1 MYVIGTAGHID
12 HGKSALVRALT
23 GIDPDRLREE
33 KERGLTIDL
42 GFAWLKLPGG
52 IEVSIVD
59 VPGHERFIKNMLA
72 GAGGIDLALLVVAA
86 DEGVMPQ
93 TREHLAILD
102 LLGVS
107 HGVVAVTKADLVEGD
122 LLSMAV
128 ADVREALAGTTLDGV
143 PIVPCSAVTRD
154 GLGQLLSA
162 IEAQLARTPPKRDIG
177 RPRLPIDRAFTVA
190 GFGTVVTGTL
200 CDGPL
205 RVGDDVT
212 IVPGEMRARIR
223 GLQIHGRKVEV
234 AAPGSRTAVNLA
246 GVPAGS
252 LRRGM
257 VVALPGTLRPTT
269 VVDARLRAV
278 GYLGRAIRHGLE
290 VTFHTAAAEAPG
302 RLVLLDCEALAPG
315 QSAWAQIRLRSPVAV
330 LRGDRFIIRD
340 PNDTL
345 GGGTVIDTQPRRHRR
360 YHPPTLDA
368 LATLE
373 AGSLED
379 VLEFTLERLGPSPL
393 SAIVQESGIGA
404 AEAREAARR
413 LVEAGRVVALG
424 GDDLQES
431 SLLCAS
437 SDLAR
442 LTASCKDILA
452 GYHEAAP
459 LRPGMPREELRSR
472 LRLAPRVFDSLLT
485 LWRERGD
492 LKEAGAAV
500 ALPGYEP
507 RLNPGQEAQ
516 AQAYLAALRANP
528 FAPAPGFAP
537 EDDLLAYL
545 EGKGEVVRVQD
556 GVVFDARTY
565 HEMVARITD
574 YLQEHGSVTLAQVRD
589 MFGTSRKYAQALLE
603 HLDEKRVTRRVGDE
617 RVLRGGPGA

>member
-42 GFAWLKLPGG
+42 GFAWLKLPNG

-107 HGVVAVTKADLVEGD
+107 HGVVAVTKADLVERD
-122 LLSMAV
+122 LLGLAV
-128 ADVREALAGTTLDGV
+128 GDAAEALSGTTLEGA
-143 PIVPCSAVTRD
+143 PIVPCSAVTGD
-154 GLGQLLSA
+154 GLGDLVSA
-162 IEAQLARTPPKRDIG
+162 IEAQLAGAAPKRDIG

-200 CDGPL
+200 CDGRL
-205 RVGDDVT
+205 KVGDEVT
-212 IVPGEMRARIR
+212 IVPGEMRARVR

-234 AAPGSRTAVNLA
+234 AEPGRRTAVNLA
-246 GVPAGS
+246 GVAPGS

-257 VVALPGTLRPTT
+257 VVAPPGSLRPTT
-269 VVDARLRAV
+269 VVDVRLRAV
-278 GYLGRAIRHGLE
+278 SYLGRSIRHGLE
-290 VTFHTAAAEAPG
+290 VTFHTGAAEAPG
-302 RLVLLDCEALAPG
+302 RLVMLDCDALAPG
-315 QSAWAQIRLRSPVAV
+315 RSAWAQIRLATPVAV

-345 GGGTVIDTQPRRHRR
+345 GGGTVVDTQAKRHRR
-360 YHPPTLDA
+360 HHIPTLEA
-368 LATLE
+368 LAALE
-373 AGSLED
+373 AGSLQD
-379 VLEFTLERLGPSPL
+379 VAALTLERLGPAPL
-393 SAIVQESGIGA
+393 PAIVQESGIGP
-404 AEAREAARR
+404 AEAREAVRG
-413 LVEAGRVVALG
+413 LVEAGRVVVLG
-424 GDDLQES
+424 GGDLEEG
-431 SLLCAS
+431 SLLCTSAG
-437 SDLAR
+437 LAR
-442 LTASCKDILA
+442 LTARLEDILA
-452 GYHEAAP
+452 GYHRAAP

-472 LRLAPRVFDSLLT
+472 LGLAPRVFDSLLA
-485 LWRERGD
+485 LWRQRGD
-492 LKEAGAAV
+492 LKEVGVLA

-507 RLNPGQEAQ
+507 RLNPDQQ
-516 AQAYLAALRANP
+516 AKAEAYLAALRANP
-528 FAPAPGFAP
+528 FAPSPGLTP
-537 EDDLLAYL
+537 DDDLLAYL
-545 EGKGEVVRVQD
+545 EGKGRIVRVQD
-556 GVVFDARTY
+556 GVVFDAGAY
-565 HEMVARITD
+565 QEMVARITD
-574 YLQEHGSVTLAQVRD
+574 YLRAHGSVTLAQVRD

-603 HLDEKRVTRRVGDE
+603 HLDERRVTRRVGDE
-617 RVLRGGPGA
+617 RVLRGGSGA